1 MNIVNE
7 LTYDGEIYR
16 WTGSLSKLKTFV
28 EKTLNAKG
36 TWTSPGGDVKLFKDD
51 DSDLIIK
58 WYGPRSKKLITLT
71 DNCDH
76 PLKLK
81 LECRATLGLRIKE
94 TTLGLGSKET
104 IKDAIPRPPEVVQA
118 LVAALVNLL

>member
-81 LECRATLGLRIKE
+81 LECRTTLGLRIKE

-104 IKDAIPRPPEVVQA
+104 TKDAIPRLTCDQA
-118 LVAALVNLL
+118 LFYK